1 MTASTASPRSEP
13 TPARRSAVLV
23 ALVLSAAG
31 VLALALG
38 CSPKGHERRPHSEAR
53 GHHGAG
59 SSGEDGDDEGGD
71 QADMHKGV
79 AGSDEWLGVEGFGAR
94 VRVPKGWEY
103 GQQGVL
109 VLGTEAKS
117 KAAFILVGAAGAPD
131 ARKKYEIG
139 LDLLKL
145 DVGES
150 SLAKR
155 TVTIHGLAFERQ
167 DYEKASVG
175 GKRARGVALVGDA
188 PKGRGGLLLFLGY
201 SLEGEAALEK
211 ALGEAVES
219 ISRE

>member
-1 MTASTASPRSEP
+1 MRALRFA
-13 TPARRSAVLV
+13 AIA

-31 VLALALG
+31 TLSLALG
-38 CSPKGHERRPHSEAR
+38 CSPKGHERRPRSESR
-53 GHHGAG
+53 GH
-59 SSGEDGDDEGGD
+59 GDDDADDGAE
-71 QADMHKGV
+71 ADMRKGV
-79 AGSDEWLGVEGFGAR
+79 AASDEWLAVEGFGAHI
-94 VRVPKGWEY
+94 RVPKGWEY

-109 VLGTEAKS
+109 VLGTETRS
-117 KAAFILVGAAGAPD
+117 KAAFILVGATGAPD

-145 DVGES
+145 DVGDS
-150 SLAKR
+150 SFAKR
-155 TVTIHGLAFERQ
+155 TVTIHGLSFERQ
-167 DYEKASVG
+167 DYEKATVG

-211 ALGEAVES
+211 QLGEAVDS

>member
-1 MTASTASPRSEP
+1 
-13 TPARRSAVLV
+13 V

-31 VLALALG
+31 VLSIALG
-38 CSPKGHERRPHSEAR
+38 CSPKAHERRPHGEAR
-53 GHHGAG
+53 GHHGAQ
-59 SSGEDGDDEGGD
+59 GEDGDDGADDRGE
-71 QADMHKGV
+71 QAEMRKGV
-79 AGSDEWLGVEGFGAR
+79 AGSDEWLDVEGFGAR

-117 KAAFILVGAAGAPD
+117 KAAFILVGAAGASD

-155 TVTIHGLAFERQ
+155 NVTIHGLSFERQ

-211 ALGEAVES
+211 SLAEAVES

>member
-1 MTASTASPRSEP
+1 MRALPSARS
-13 TPARRSAVLV
+13 V
-23 ALVLSAAG
+23 ALVLTAVSA
-31 VLALALG
+31 LAIALG
-38 CSPKGHERRPHSEAR
+38 CTPKAHERRPHGEAR
-53 GHHGAG
+53 GHGAHDD
-59 SSGEDGDDEGGD
+59 EDGTGGAAGDE
-71 QADMHKGV
+71 ADMHKGV
-79 AGSDEWLGVEGFGAR
+79 AASDEWLGVEGFGAR
-94 VRVPKGWEY
+94 VRVPKGWEF

-109 VLGTEAKS
+109 VLGTEPRS

-139 LDLLKL
+139 LELLKL

-150 SLAKR
+150 SFVKR
-155 TVTIHGLAFERQ
+155 TVTIHGIAFERQ

-175 GKRARGVALVGDA
+175 GKRARGVALAGDA

-211 ALGEAVES
+211 ELGEAVES